1 MRMNNKKMHT
11 MSLVFAL
18 LASAIFGM
26 SFMFSK
32 LALEVA
38 KPTVLLAFRFAIAF
52 GAMSL
57 AILVNAIVGK
67 VRGKALFA
75 FSLKGKP
82 VGSLVLLG
90 LIQPVLYFF
99 CENYGILYT
108 SSAVAGTII
117 AVVPIACILMDV
129 LVLHEKVTRRQ
140 VICAVLC
147 IGGVA
152 LIYMGGETHIS
163 LLGLLLLLMTVGCDA
178 AYYTLSH
185 RAAEKFTA
193 FEVTYVM
200 FTVGMAFFIPAAL
213 IQGAGHMAETFLP
226 AMESGAFWGAVIYLG
241 LVSSVVAYFLLNF
254 ATARLTVS
262 EASLFSN
269 VTTVVSVLAGVVLLK
284 EPFGVWQMLG
294 VAVIL
299 VCVYAA
305 NAPGKKEKM

>member
-38 KPTVLLAFRFAIAF
+38 NPTVLLAFRFAIAF